1 MQNEVWG
8 WLGLGALLLIIFF
21 LLQKKKDRKEETSI
35 VYPLRLQ
42 AAERMILFLER
53 IRPERLFQRI
63 GFTSSYLELQ
73 QRVLEEIRQ
82 ELDHN
87 VAQQLYI
94 KAEVWDKIL
103 LAASLTSASLVH
115 AINAHASETE
125 TKTILVS
132 VLQNLDPEINQKIDQ
147 ALQAI
152 KDEVQQNF

>member
-8 WLGLGALLLIIFF
+8 LVGIGALVFLFFF
-21 LLQKKKDRKEETSI
+21 LQSKKKGGNEEKS
-35 VYPLRLQ
+35 VVFPLRLQ

-63 GFTSSYLELQ
+63 GVTASYLELQ

-94 KAEVWDKIL
+94 RPDVWDKIQ
-103 LAASLTSASLVH
+103 LAASVTSATLVH
-115 AINAHASETE
+115 AIHAQAQAAD
-125 TKTILVS
+125 TKTIMVN
-132 VLQNLDPEINQKIDQ
+132 VLQNLDQEVHLKIDQ

-152 KDEVQQNF
+152 KDEVQENF

>member
-21 LLQKKKDRKEETSI
+21 LVQKKKDRKEETSI

-63 GFTSSYLELQ
+63 GLTSSYLELQ

>member
-21 LLQKKKDRKEETSI
+21 LVQKKKDRKEETSI

-63 GFTSSYLELQ
+63 GLTSSYLELQ

-115 AINAHASETE
+115 AINAHASEME

>member
-63 GFTSSYLELQ
+63 GLTSSYLELQ

>member
-8 WLGLGALLLIIFF
+8 VLGLGALAFLFFF
-21 LLQKKKDRKEETSI
+21 LQARKKGAKEEAGI

-42 AAERMILFLER
+42 AAERMVLFLER

-63 GFTSSYLELQ
+63 GLTSSHLELQ

-87 VAQQLYI
+87 VAQQLYL
-94 KAEVWDKIL
+94 KTEVWDKIQV
-103 LAASLTSASLVH
+103 AASVTSASLVH
-115 AINAHASETE
+115 AINAQSQAADV
-125 TKTILVS
+125 KTIMIS
-132 VLQNLDPEINQKIDQ
+132 VLQNLDPEVNRKIDQ